1 MQVSD
6 SIIFSQI
13 GFKLEASYI
22 NFHSSFFF
30 FHAISHPF
38 SPCSVC
44 SDPSM
49 PKSSGTRRHTNAG
62 SFEAFFEGWLV
73 RQEHYLDE
81 LLSARQSGP
90 ENRDEDLKDL
100 ISRVLAHYQE
110 YYDEKSRVAERNVFL
125 VFSPIWFTSFE
136 RAFLWIAGFKP
147 GLAFQLVTNS
157 VDDLSEDQRLRM
169 NRLKEQIKIEER
181 EINHEQAKIQETVA
195 APPLLETLR
204 RRGLQQ
210 PVDGQISEDYM
221 AINTWKSA
229 LESVVAKADW
239 LRMSTAAKVVEV
251 LRPAQAV
258 RFLATAAQLQLRIR
272 TRGLQREAE
281 RRESSGDTG

>member
-1 MQVSD
+1 
-6 SIIFSQI
+6 
-13 GFKLEASYI
+13 
-22 NFHSSFFF
+22 
-30 FHAISHPF
+30 
-38 SPCSVC
+38 
-44 SDPSM
+44 M
-49 PKSSGTRRHTNAG
+49 PKILGARRHTNAG

-169 NRLKEQIKIEER
+169 NRLKEEIKIEER

-221 AINTWKSA
+221 AINTWKFA

-258 RFLATAAQLQLRIR
+258 RFLAAAAQLQLRIR
-272 TRGLQREAE
+272 TRGLQREAG